1 MVSARVTD
9 AVFLIKTPIRVALEQ
24 GGRKER
30 GSQPL
35 GGRDPLPSLI
45 IGFRLLINQM
55 SPFTVNPSEVE
66 NPLGEMGIYFG
77 APHLFPSFS
86 FEQRDAGAGWQ
97 VARMG
102 PGEQGDG

>member
-1 MVSARVTD
+1 
-9 AVFLIKTPIRVALEQ
+9 
-24 GGRKER
+24 
-30 GSQPL
+30 
-35 GGRDPLPSLI
+35 
-45 IGFRLLINQM
+45 M